1 MTTGFVWHEKYMW
14 HDTGSGAQGD
24 VEPGEHFENP
34 ETKRRFKNLL
44 DLSGLSDDL
53 LWLKPRLATEEEL
66 LRFHTSDYVRR
77 IRELSDDRG
86 GNAGEGTEF
95 GPGSYEIAKLA
106 VGGTM
111 VAIDAVMNG
120 RVDNAYALVRPPGHH
135 AERDRGRGFCI
146 FANVALGALHARAQW
161 GLSRVVTIDWDV
173 HHGNG
178 TQQAFYDDPNV
189 LTISLHQN
197 GLYPPD
203 SGHIANRGAGAAEGS
218 NINIPL
224 PAGSG
229 RGAYEAAF
237 ERIIGP
243 AVHNFEPELILV
255 PSGFDASVL
264 DPLGRMMLTAEA
276 YRGLTKTLMQIADDT
291 CDGRLVLSHEGG
303 YSKRYVPFCGIA
315 TVEALSGIRTEIS
328 DTFVNWET
336 LPGQDLESHQEA
348 LIDEIAA
355 LVK

>member
-1 MTTGFVWHEKYMW
+1 V
-14 HDTGSGAQGD
+14 
-24 VEPGEHFENP
+24 
-34 ETKRRFKNLL
+34 
-44 DLSGLSDDL
+44 
-53 LWLKPRLATEEEL
+53 
-66 LRFHTSDYVRR
+66 
-77 IRELSDDRG
+77 
-86 GNAGEGTEF
+86 
-95 GPGSYEIAKLA
+95 
-106 VGGTM
+106 
-111 VAIDAVMNG
+111 
-120 RVDNAYALVRPPGHH
+120 
-135 AERDRGRGFCI
+135 
-146 FANVALGALHARAQW
+146 
-161 GLSRVVTIDWDV
+161 SRVVTIDWDV

-178 TQQAFYDDPNV
+178 TQQAFYEDPNV

-203 SGHIANRGAGAAEGS
+203 SGHIADRGAGPGEGS

-243 AVHNFEPELILV
+243 AVRNFGPDLILV

-291 CDGRLVLSHEGG
+291 CNGRLVLSHEGG
-303 YSKRYVPFCGIA
+303 YSKHYVPFCGIA
-315 TVEALSGIRTEIS
+315 TVEALSGIRTEVS
-328 DTFVNWET
+328 DTFVNWEN

-348 LIDEIAA
+348 VIDEIAA
-355 LVK
+355 LVN